1 MLGYKI
7 VPTLTFFA
15 CSIDMGFV
23 MKHQYRSSHT
33 EVFCKEVF
41 KEISQNSQENTCARV
56 CFFFIKKETLAE
68 VFSCE
73 FCEISENTFPYRTP
87 LVAASANNNTSF
99 HLDYLQ
105 EKLMKTFFP
114 KNPKNPI
121 YLRFWGFFLPKLGQ
135 KWVLLQ
141 KTSLP
146 VLLILNILGE
156 FFQNISH
163 CCQVINFKQILML
176 PANSFQ
182 TKFLAIREFVQSYF
196 RWHLRIHLITI
207 TKKNNE
213 EIDK

>member
-1 MLGYKI
+1 MLGVFLRLSPGKTNENFFSKKSEKPYL
-7 VPTLTFFA
+7 LT
-15 CSIDMGFV
+15 ILG
-23 MKHQYRSSHT
+23 
-33 EVFCKEVF
+33 
-41 KEISQNSQENTCARV
+41 
-56 CFFFIKKETLAE
+56 L
-68 VFSCE
+68 
-73 FCEISENTFPYRTP
+73 
-87 LVAASANNNTSF
+87 
-99 HLDYLQ
+99 
-105 EKLMKTFFP
+105 
-114 KNPKNPI
+114 
-121 YLRFWGFFLPKLGQ
+121 FLPKLGQ

>member
-1 MLGYKI
+1 MGLYLQAKNQLYPLCLFGHNGDIKLFILATMGMLGYKI

-99 HLDYLQ
+99 HLDYLL

-121 YLRFWGFFLPKLGQ
+121 YLRFWGFFC
-135 KWVLLQ
+135 
-141 KTSLP
+141 
-146 VLLILNILGE
+146 LN
-156 FFQNISH
+156 
-163 CCQVINFKQILML
+163 
-176 PANSFQ
+176 
-182 TKFLAIREFVQSYF
+182 
-196 RWHLRIHLITI
+196 
-207 TKKNNE
+207 
-213 EIDK
+213 